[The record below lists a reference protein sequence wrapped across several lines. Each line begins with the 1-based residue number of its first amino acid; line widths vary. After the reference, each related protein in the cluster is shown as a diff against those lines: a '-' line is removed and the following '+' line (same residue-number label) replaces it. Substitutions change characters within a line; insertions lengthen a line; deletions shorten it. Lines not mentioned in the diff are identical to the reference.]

1 MGWGGGAKSEP
12 PYAKNFTSPFT
23 TMRCTAIV
31 YTCVFCEKK
40 KESTCKRIQVSSN
53 TPPLPPQSA
62 KRTEVER
69 SFLGFS
75 LEEV

>member
-1 MGWGGGAKSEP
+1 MVWGSSAKSEP
-12 PYAKNFTSPFT
+12 PNAKNFTSPFT

-40 KESTCKRIQVSSN
+40 ESIRNRIQVFNPPSS
-53 TPPLPPQSA
+53 QIA